1 VKRHFKTTLL
11 LFCATA
17 FLFLSCQKENDN
29 SVNAVVN
36 VELPSDF
43 PATVKYNGTVELKS
57 TTTDKTYK
65 VEAKDGKAL
74 FSRILPDIYNVY
86 VNKTVSLDDF
96 KIMAPDLAGSA
107 GIILNGTTKNFQV
120 TKSGSTEISATVSLD
135 WCVQSELLISKLYW
149 NGSKYNKG
157 TNENMC
163 KSMEL
168 FNNTDHT
175 IYLDGLC
182 IALVHGNTTSA
193 NPCALYTT
201 YKDATYCSQIARFDG
216 TKGTTTNIPL
226 EKGKSIVVALIAKN
240 YIVTDEGDTK
250 YTMAQNLASA
260 DYEIFSTATWFID
273 NPDVKN
279 LTPVYS
285 ANPMGGLATLYPA
298 FVLFYATQ
306 ADIDSWETGVD
317 ESSYTVTSQKAWKAK
332 RVPNSIIIDAVETY
346 KKDSY
351 QQKRI
356 PDLICSQGIS
366 GVNNEGSI
374 FDRKILYI
382 DEDGRIVLKDTN
394 NSSSDFIE
402 IASRDRA
409 NYSGAHLMLKDY
421 SKPEIQPNK

>member
-1 VKRHFKTTLL
+1 
-11 LFCATA
+11 
-17 FLFLSCQKENDN
+17 
-29 SVNAVVN
+29 
-36 VELPSDF
+36 
-43 PATVKYNGTVELKS
+43 
-57 TTTDKTYK
+57 
-65 VEAKDGKAL
+65 
-74 FSRILPDIYNVY
+74 
-86 VNKTVSLDDF
+86 
-96 KIMAPDLAGSA
+96 
-107 GIILNGTTKNFQV
+107 
-120 TKSGSTEISATVSLD
+120 
-135 WCVQSELLISKLYW
+135 
-149 NGSKYNKG
+149 
-157 TNENMC
+157 
-163 KSMEL
+163 
-168 FNNTDHT
+168 
-175 IYLDGLC
+175 
-182 IALVHGNTTSA
+182 
-193 NPCALYTT
+193 
-201 YKDATYCSQIARFDG
+201 
-216 TKGTTTNIPL
+216 
-226 EKGKSIVVALIAKN
+226 
-240 YIVTDEGDTK
+240 
-250 YTMAQNLASA
+250 
-260 DYEIFSTATWFID
+260 
-273 NPDVKN
+273 
-279 LTPVYS
+279 
-285 ANPMGGLATLYPA
+285 MGGLATLYPA